1 MKKRILKHLVIVL
14 AIITISLMGTYVG
27 LAVYYHNAFAYG
39 TWINGVY
46 CTGRSIQ
53 EVNDELVKD
62 FTYEGVHV
70 YDKDG
75 NVFTIPAEQISY
87 QFDFGRALEIY
98 QKQQNAWM
106 WIDSM
111 IHEHITDL
119 TPVVSYD
126 PVKFE
131 ACFAALPFSVDNIP
145 NEERGVE
152 IIKTDRGYELV
163 NERTEVLNLE
173 EAKAVILA
181 AVEDSKEEVSLVEA
195 GCYHDLE
202 LTDQMRDTLVLW
214 EKLEA
219 FQQCGIVYQM
229 GEEQIPLD
237 GSVVSEW
244 IALDE
249 TGGFLL
255 DEAGQLQLKEGAIEE
270 FVAELAAEY
279 DTVGASRQFHATRGE
294 IVTVEGG
301 LYGNQIDQKAEIA
314 YLTVAFRERRQEV
327 HEPAYL
333 QEAWKQGK
341 EDIGSTYIEVD
352 MGEQKMYYYVDG
364 VLKIET
370 PIVTGNTSRR
380 MGTPS
385 GVNYVY
391 LKQKNRIL
399 RGANY
404 ASHVDFWMPVKG
416 NIGIHDA
423 AWRSKFGG
431 EIFKT
436 DGSHGCVNTPREAME
451 QLYDMAQVGTPV
463 VMFY

>member
-145 NEERGVE
+145 NEERRVE

-301 LYGNQIDQKAEIA
+301 LYGNQIDQKAEIV
-314 YLTVAFRERRQEV
+314 YLTAAFRERRQEV

>member
-145 NEERGVE
+145 NEERRVE

-249 TGGFLL
+249 AGGFLL
-255 DEAGQLQLKEGAIEE
+255 DEAGQLQLKEGAIED

-314 YLTVAFRERRQEV
+314 YLTAAFRERRQEV

>member
-145 NEERGVE
+145 NEERRVE

-249 TGGFLL
+249 AGGFLL

-314 YLTVAFRERRQEV
+314 YLTAAFRERRQEV

-364 VLKIET
+364 VLQIET

>member
-1 MKKRILKHLVIVL
+1 MKKRTVKHLAVML

-46 CTGRSIQ
+46 CTGKSIQ

-62 FTYEGVHV
+62 FTYEGLRV

-75 NVFTIPAEQISY
+75 NVFIIPAEQISY

-98 QKQQNAWM
+98 QKQQNSWM

-111 IHEHITDL
+111 IHEHIADL

-126 PVKFE
+126 SGKFE
-131 ACFAALPFSVDNIP
+131 ACFAELPFSLDKVPD
-145 NEERGVE
+145 EERRLE
-152 IIKTDRGYELV
+152 IVKTSRGYELV

-173 EAKAVILA
+173 EAKDVILA
-181 AVEDSKEEVSLVEA
+181 AVEESKEEISLVEA

-214 EKLEA
+214 EKLNA

-229 GEEQIPLD
+229 GEEKIPLD
-237 GSVVSEW
+237 ASIISEW

-249 TGGFLL
+249 AGDFLL
-255 DEAGQLQLKEGAIEE
+255 DEAGQFQLREGAIEE

-279 DTVGASRQFHATRGE
+279 DTVKTSRQFHATRGE

-314 YLTVAFRERRQEV
+314 YLTTAFQERRTEV

-385 GVNYVY
+385 GVNFVY

-423 AWRSKFGG
+423 AWRNKFGG

>member
-249 TGGFLL
+249 AGGFLL
-255 DEAGQLQLKEGAIEE
+255 DEAGQLQLKEGAIED

-314 YLTVAFRERRQEV
+314 YLTAAFRERRQEV

>member
-70 YDKDG
+70 HDKDG

-145 NEERGVE
+145 NEERRVE

-181 AVEDSKEEVSLVEA
+181 AVEESEEEVSLVEA

-249 TGGFLL
+249 TGEFLL
-255 DEAGQLQLKEGAIEE
+255 DEAGQFQLKEGAIED

-314 YLTVAFRERRQEV
+314 YLTAAFWERRQEV

>member
-1 MKKRILKHLVIVL
+1 MKKRTVKHLAVML

-46 CTGRSIQ
+46 CTGKSIQ

-62 FTYEGVHV
+62 FTYEGLRV

-75 NVFTIPAEQISY
+75 NVFIIPAEQISY

-98 QKQQNAWM
+98 QKQQNSWM

-111 IHEHITDL
+111 IHEHIADL

-126 PVKFE
+126 SGKFE
-131 ACFAALPFSVDNIP
+131 ACFAELPFSLDKVPD
-145 NEERGVE
+145 EERRLE
-152 IIKTDRGYELV
+152 IVKTSRGYELV

-173 EAKAVILA
+173 EAKDVILA
-181 AVEDSKEEVSLVEA
+181 AVEESKEEISLVEA

-214 EKLEA
+214 EKLNA

-229 GEEQIPLD
+229 GEEKIPLD
-237 GSVVSEW
+237 ASIISEW

-249 TGGFLL
+249 AGDFLL
-255 DEAGQLQLKEGAIEE
+255 DEVGQFQLREGAIEE

-314 YLTVAFRERRQEV
+314 YLTTAFQERRTEV

-385 GVNYVY
+385 GVNFVY

-423 AWRSKFGG
+423 AWRNKFGG

>member
-145 NEERGVE
+145 NEERRVE

-249 TGGFLL
+249 AGGFLL

-314 YLTVAFRERRQEV
+314 YLTAAFRERRQEV

>member
-249 TGGFLL
+249 AGGFLL

-314 YLTVAFRERRQEV
+314 YLTAAFREKRQEV